1 MADSTLSETVARLS
15 SDKQK
20 DRTEALNDL
29 RRILNKKRQ
38 NLETLN
44 DKAYHK
50 ILEALFRCVALE
62 KSGYIRSRSASAPRL
77 PLCASAFRTTVEV
90 SVAVL
95 RTKTVH
101 AVIDHIVQTLVQPG
115 DGLWDLIA
123 IDYVKGLRLLLE
135 YPAHA
140 EHLTGGD
147 WVDAVT
153 FCLLCLSS
161 TGDETP
167 QLSIR
172 TSHRSLL
179 SEAIA
184 DDEGSRRT
192 PVADDGRSRMTPSR
206 TTSARNVPFSSSS
219 QVNRS
224 IADEAVVCIQLLT
237 ATPTAPLHERVRQ
250 LMSALLVYLSSAMP
264 ANASQAL
271 KAINNLLERV
281 ICDQCALVKDFI
293 PDIVPV
299 IRRLYLAKSP
309 AVKDEVL
316 VTMILCMDLLRS
328 SPQSLFPQASLQPLE
343 DLLETLENEYTR
355 RPEKEQIQIDDL
367 VFYQNDIRSQHL
379 YLFGPRLGS
388 PRSEHNWTLIWTISS
403 LICILDKTS
412 GHKSNS
418 AGNEL
423 ASNKRPRLSSRTDDV
438 SRECFTSTGPRK
450 GYCLQLL
457 SFLGGRMSVEE
468 KASLLSRLASN
479 IVDDNP
485 STSNWSLLA
494 ISK

>member
-1 MADSTLSETVARLS
+1 MADPTSTLSETVARLS
-15 SDKQK
+15 SDKQR
-20 DRTEALNDL
+20 DRTEALSDL
-29 RRILNKKRQ
+29 RRILIKKRQ
-38 NLETLN
+38 DLETLN

-62 KSGYIRSRSASAPRL
+62 KSAYSRSRSASAPRL
-77 PLCASAFRTTVEV
+77 PLCALAFRTTVEV

-101 AVIDHIVQTLVQPG
+101 AAIDHVVQTLIQPG
-115 DGLWDLIA
+115 DGLWELIA
-123 IDYVKGLRLLLE
+123 IDYVKGLRLLFE
-135 YPAHA
+135 YPAHV
-140 EHLTGGD
+140 EHLAGGD
-147 WVDAVT
+147 WVDAIT
-153 FCLLCLSS
+153 FCISCLSF
-161 TGDETP
+161 TGVDTA

-172 TSHRSLL
+172 TSHRSVL
-179 SEAIA
+179 SEA
-184 DDEGSRRT
+184 DDEG
-192 PVADDGRSRMTPSR
+192 SRMTPSR
-206 TTSARNVPFSSSS
+206 TTSARNAPFSSSS

-250 LMSALLVYLSSAMP
+250 LMSALLIYLSSTMP

-293 PDIVPV
+293 PDIIPV
-299 IRRLYLAKSP
+299 IRRLWLAKSP

-316 VTMILCMDLLRS
+316 VTMLLCMDLLRS
-328 SPQSLFPQASLQPLE
+328 SPQSLFPDASLQPLE

-355 RPEKEQIQIDDL
+355 RPEKEQMQIDDL
-367 VFYQNDIRSQHL
+367 IFYQNDIISPRL
-379 YLFGPRLGS
+379 CLFGPRLGS

-403 LICILDKTS
+403 LIGILDKAS
-412 GHKSNS
+412 GHKSNY

-438 SRECFTSTGPRK
+438 SRECFTSTGARK

-468 KASLLSRLASN
+468 KASILNRLAGS
-479 IVDDNP
+479 IVDDSP
-485 STSNWSLLA
+485 STSNWTLLA
-494 ISK
+494 VSK

>member
-1 MADSTLSETVARLS
+1 MADSTLSEIVARLS
-15 SDKQK
+15 SDKQR

-62 KSGYIRSRSASAPRL
+62 KSAYSRSRSASAPRL

-95 RTKTVH
+95 RTRTVH
-101 AVIDHIVQTLVQPG
+101 AIIDHIVQTLIQPG

-123 IDYVKGLRLLLE
+123 IDYTKGLRLLFE
-135 YPAHA
+135 YPAHV
-140 EHLTGGD
+140 EHLTEGD
-147 WVDAVT
+147 WVDAIT
-153 FCLLCLSS
+153 FCLSCLSS
-161 TGDETP
+161 NGNEAA

-172 TSHRSLL
+172 TSHRPLP
-179 SEAIA
+179 EAIA
-184 DDEGSRRT
+184 DDEGGRRT
-192 PVADDGRSRMTPSR
+192 PGR
-206 TTSARNVPFSSSS
+206 TTSARNAPFSSS
-219 QVNRS
+219 QLNRG

-250 LMSALLVYLSSAMP
+250 LMSALLIYLSSAMP

-281 ICDQCALVKDFI
+281 ICDQCSLVKDFI
-293 PDIVPV
+293 PDIIPV
-299 IRRLYLAKSP
+299 IRRLWLAKSP

-316 VTMILCMDLLRS
+316 ITMILCMDLLRNN
-328 SPQSLFPQASLQPLE
+328 PQLLFPQGSLQPLE
-343 DLLETLENEYTR
+343 DFLETLETEYTR

-367 VFYQNDIRSQHL
+367 VFYQDNPSSQHL
-379 YLFGPRLGS
+379 SLFGPRLGS
-388 PRSEHNWTLIWTISS
+388 SRSEHNWTLIWTISA
-403 LICILDKTS
+403 LIGILDKAS
-412 GHKSNS
+412 VDKSNS
-418 AGNEL
+418 AVNEL
-423 ASNKRPRLSSRTDDV
+423 ASNKRPRLSSRTDDI

-457 SFLGGRMSVEE
+457 SFLGGRTSVEE
-468 KASLLSRLASN
+468 KASLLSRLAAS

-485 STSNWSLLA
+485 STSNWTLLA